1 MFSHLRRPYTD
12 TTFGVRAAFNYL
24 VVGQFIV
31 CSSCPWMKS
40 SHLHVYAI
48 PTRKTQRADLIRN
61 ADLIIWDELPMTHRY
76 CGEAL
81 ERSLRHIAR
90 ENKLFGGKTMFFFPV
105 NGIKSDL

>member
-1 MFSHLRRPYTD
+1 MLIVASTGIAALQLPDGWTAHSMFKLPMDEKLTP
-12 TTFGVRAAFNYL
+12 
-24 VVGQFIV
+24 
-31 CSSCPWMKS
+31 SC
-40 SHLHVYAI
+40 LCNI
-48 PTRKTQRADLIRN
+48 NTQTQRADLIRN
-61 ADLIIWDELPMTHRY
+61 ADLVIWDELPMTHRY